1 MHRFVLYVGL
11 IFIMG
16 CGPAVQK
23 DDLNQLNGY
32 WEIEEVEFEN
42 GQTKEYT
49 ISTTIDYI
57 EMDGMSGFRKKVQP
71 QLSGSY
77 QTSDDAEPFE
87 IFEKEGTFLF
97 AYGQG
102 TQQWEEVLLSL
113 DENTFSVRNVD
124 NKIYRYKRY
133 EPLNLQP

>member
-1 MHRFVLYVGL
+1 MHRFLFYLGITFL
-11 IFIMG
+11 IG
-16 CGPAVQK
+16 CRPSVQK
-23 DDLNQLNGY
+23 HDLNQLNGY

-42 GQTKEYT
+42 GQTKGYA

-57 EMDGMSGFRKKVQP
+57 EMEGMSGFRKKMHP

-87 IFEKEGTFLF
+87 IFEKEGAFYF

-102 TQQWEEVLLSL
+102 IEQWEEVLLSL
-113 DENTFSVRNVD
+113 DENTFSVRNAD

>member
-1 MHRFVLYVGL
+1 MHRFLFCLGV
-11 IFIMG
+11 IFLVS
-16 CGPAVQK
+16 CGHSVQK

-57 EMDGMSGFRKKVQP
+57 EMDGMNGFRKKVHP

-87 IFEKEGTFLF
+87 IFEKENTFFF

-102 TQQWEEVLLSL
+102 IQQWEEVLLSL
-113 DENTFSVRNVD
+113 DENTFSVRNAD